1 MKLQSIIAA
10 AGIAGGGAL
19 SVATTPVVA
28 AGPPGFTC
36 AGSIAAPGF
45 ITAGTYSSLIM
56 PAGTVCGVVGD
67 VVVTR
72 PVAIQDGAGLAVLAG
87 SLTIHGAVTVATQ
100 GVLASFDNATPVR
113 IGGPVLVGLNGAFIV
128 GTETPFGPRVNS
140 IGGPVTGK
148 GESTVQVHNATI
160 GGPVR
165 LTGGGG
171 DNRIVDATGG
181 FGAFN
186 DLEDNAISG
195 PVSMT
200 GYHGIWA
207 GVIRNVIHGPFT
219 FSNNV
224 QAVPDEWDIGT
235 DTIYGPATCNDNSP
249 VPNTGASA
257 GGPSV
262 VFGPIRGDQ
271 ASTCTSAL

>member
-1 MKLQSIIAA
+1 MKLPSIIAA
-10 AGIAGGGAL
+10 AGLAGGAAL
-19 SVATTPVVA
+19 GVATSPAVA
-28 AGPPGFTC
+28 AGPSGFTC
-36 AGSIAAPGF
+36 AGSLASPGF
-45 ITAGTYSSLIM
+45 IAAGTYSSLVM
-56 PAGTVCGVVGD
+56 PAGTVCGVVGA
-67 VVVTR
+67 VVVTH
-72 PVAIQDGAGLAVLAG
+72 PIAIQDGAGLAVLAG
-87 SLTIHGAVTVATQ
+87 SLTVQGPVAVATQ
-100 GVLASFDNATPVR
+100 GVLASFDNSTPVH
-113 IGGPVLVGLNGAFIV
+113 ISGPVSVGLNGAFMV

-140 IGGPVTGK
+140 IGGPVTGT
-148 GESTVQVHNATI
+148 GESTVQIHNATI

-165 LTGGGG
+165 LAGGGG
-171 DNRIVDATGG
+171 DNLIVDAFGG

-195 PVSMT
+195 PVSIT
-200 GYHGIWA
+200 GYRGIWT
-207 GVIRNVIHGPFT
+207 GVIRDVIHGPFT

-235 DTIYGPATCNDNSP
+235 DTIYGPATCNDNFP

-271 ASTCTSAL
+271 ASTCTSAI